1 MKGRQDVAVA
11 IIGTALGLGALIGIP
26 IEIRGQSY
34 AAIADVQS
42 PAFFP
47 ILIALLLVA
56 LSLMLLASTRR
67 DPAKHAAKAPQESM
81 RSDEIGPI
89 EAPGRLAA
97 TALCL
102 VAYYG
107 ALDLIGMVAASVVLI
122 AVLALVLGYR
132 RYGVLGA
139 ISLALPIAIFL
150 AFQKGLFVMLP
161 AGRIF

>member
-11 IIGTALGLGALIGIP
+11 IVATALGLGALIAVP
-26 IEIRGQSY
+26 SEIRGQGY

-47 ILIALLLVA
+47 ILIALLLTA
-56 LSLMLLASTRR
+56 LGLLLLVSTLRK
-67 DPAKHAAKAPQESM
+67 PAKARSDAM

-97 TALCL
+97 AAICL
-102 VAYYG
+102 VVYYS
-107 ALDLIGMVAASVVLI
+107 ALTVIGMVAASILLI

-132 RYGVLGA
+132 RLAVLGA
-139 ISLALPIAIFL
+139 IALALPIAIFL
-150 AFQKGLFVMLP
+150 AFEKGLFVMLP